1 MVSRRSKVSVALPY
15 EANISQRFAED
26 RRVKKRKAGCR
37 MCLSRALVPFQHRVN
52 GGFTAR
58 SSSDRHICA
67 GAMETIEVDDV
78 EVSWRV

>member
-1 MVSRRSKVSVALPY
+1 
-15 EANISQRFAED
+15 
-26 RRVKKRKAGCR
+26 
-37 MCLSRALVPFQHRVN
+37 MCSSRALVPFQHRVN